1 MKRVNYFFIL
11 VQVAFLPALQAHP
24 NPDKLSRAEYIER
37 FKSDAVKD
45 MLKTGVP
52 ASITLAQ
59 AVFESD
65 NGNSMLARTAN
76 NHFGIKCHK
85 EWGGETHN
93 QDDDHKNECFRKY
106 NSVLESYDDHSNF
119 LRTRERYAFLFSLPK
134 TDYKAWASGL
144 KQAGYATNPNYPA
157 HLIKIIE
164 ENQLYVL
171 DTISTIENISVEK
184 KIYNGQKAKSLQVPE
199 ITEVSINSQRKI
211 MELNRTQYIITRKDD
226 NIQSLSK
233 EFDMMPWQVQKYND
247 LKKTDVIKAGEI
259 IFLKP
264 KRNKAEQDFHIT
276 KTGETMRDISQRYGI
291 KLNSLYK
298 NNRMEEGTQP
308 VSGEKLWLS
317 KKKPA

>member
-1 MKRVNYFFIL
+1 
-11 VQVAFLPALQAHP
+11 
-24 NPDKLSRAEYIER
+24 
-37 FKSDAVKD
+37 

-65 NGNSMLARTAN
+65 NGNSVLARTAN

-85 EWGGETHN
+85 EWIGETHK

-119 LRTRERYAFLFSLPK
+119 LRTRDRYAFLFSLPK

-157 HLIKIIE
+157 HIIKIIE
-164 ENQLYVL
+164 ENQLYIL
-171 DTISTIENISVEK
+171 DTISTVDNISPVKTTYAE
-184 KIYNGQKAKSLQVPE
+184 QKTKSQQVPE
-199 ITEVSINSQRKI
+199 ITEVSISSLRKI
-211 MELNRTQYIITRKDD
+211 LEVNRTQYIIARKGD
-226 NIQSLSK
+226 NVQSLCK
-233 EFDMMPWQVQKYND
+233 ELDMMPWQVLKYND
-247 LKKTDVIKAGEI
+247 LKKTDVIKTGEI

-264 KRNKAEQDFHIT
+264 KRNKAEQEFHIT
-276 KTGETMRDISQRYGI
+276 KTGETMREISQRYGI
-291 KLNSLYK
+291 KLSTLYK
-298 NNRMEEGTQP
+298 NNRLEEGVQP
-308 VSGEKLWLS
+308 DAGEKLWLS